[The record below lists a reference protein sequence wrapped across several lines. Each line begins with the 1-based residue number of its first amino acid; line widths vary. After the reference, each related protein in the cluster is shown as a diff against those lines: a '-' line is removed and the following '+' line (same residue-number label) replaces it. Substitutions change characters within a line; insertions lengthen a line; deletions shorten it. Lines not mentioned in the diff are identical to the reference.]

1 MPQTCFSYPSDRPS
15 TPGGQPFIAYP
26 VAPCF
31 SYADTV
37 RPGRT
42 GSACFS
48 YTGTGGACFS
58 YADTGGTCFSYAE
71 TAPPSRTGTT
81 CFSY

>member
-1 MPQTCFSYPSDRPS
+1 MPYTCFSYPAGRPS
-15 TPGGQPFIAYP
+15 TPEGQPFIAYP

-37 RPGRT
+37 RPSR
-42 GSACFS
+42 
-48 YTGTGGACFS
+48 TGTGTACFS
-58 YADTGGTCFSYAE
+58 YAGTGGTCFSYAE
-71 TAPPSRTGTT
+71 TARPSRTGTT